1 MTSKNIIRFNQNM
14 VHISKKGDV
23 TSQMHF
29 EKDSR
34 HEGVYRT
41 PFGTFATAIDTHDL
55 LIEET
60 ASGIRIV
67 LHYTLHMNH
76 AKVSKNE
83 MIISIDHNAEP

>member
-1 MTSKNIIRFNQNM
+1 
-14 VHISKKGDV
+14 
-23 TSQMHF
+23 MHF

-34 HEGVYRT
+34 HEGVYQT

-55 LIEET
+55 LVEET

-67 LHYTLHMNH
+67 LLYTLHMNH

-83 MIISIDHNAEP
+83 MIISIDHNAES